1 MLFKKFLKLIS
12 EAVCALFFMKLKR
25 LRTIYQHF
33 VILQLPNQRIDFP
46 VMQLI
51 SPRITQITLRVL
63 PFPRKQIHIRER
75 SYSSKSWH
83 RVLFRLIEIKEIYTT
98 IFTF

>member
-51 SPRITQITLRVL
+51 FPRITQITLRYAFCL
-63 PFPRKQIHIRER
+63 SLANKYIFANGRIRR
-75 SYSSKSWH
+75 NRDTVCY
-83 RVLFRLIEIKEIYTT
+83 FD
-98 IFTF
+98 